1 MAAPRRMVSMIVDR
15 IFEKGD
21 LNSVLSKL
29 KPRTPKNQPLPPG
42 ISSKHEY
49 SVEALGQRR
58 EILKQQG
65 ITISKLAN
73 EPANFNP
80 EELQGNIENFIG
92 FATIPVGAIGPLRI
106 NGVHAY
112 GDFYVPLATT
122 EGALIASYNRGC
134 YAAGLS
140 GGVTVAC
147 LTESVSRA
155 PCFIFNDL
163 VEASQFIAWSL
174 TQFDSFQK
182 AVAETS
188 SHAKLLD
195 IRTTI
200 IGKEVYLNFE
210 YFTGDASGQNMVTL
224 ATAAI
229 CSQILEQS
237 PIKPLQWYIEGN
249 LSGDKKATMMS
260 FGYVR
265 GKKVIAEVKLAKEVI
280 TKVLHTSA
288 LNMQRYWEIS
298 FMGGSQSGAIGSQGH
313 FANALAALF
322 IACGQDVA
330 CVSEASVGLTRM
342 QADENGNLYVAVTL
356 PNLIVGTI
364 GGGTRF
370 ETAKEC
376 LEMIDCY
383 GKDKARKFAEICAA
397 VVLAGEISII
407 AALTA
412 GDFAKAHGA
421 LGRRKKSNAK

>member
-1 MAAPRRMVSMIVDR
+1 MAAPRRMASMIVDR
-15 IFEKGD
+15 IFEKGN
-21 LNSVLSKL
+21 LESVLSKL
-29 KPRTPKNQPLPPG
+29 KPRTPENQPLPPR
-42 ISSKHEY
+42 ISGQHKY
-49 SVEALGQRR
+49 STEALGHRR
-58 EILKQQG
+58 EVLKQQG
-65 ITISKLAN
+65 IDISKLAN

-80 EELQGNIENFIG
+80 EDLQGNIENFIG
-92 FATIPVGAIGPLRI
+92 FAKIPVGVIGPLRI
-106 NGVHAY
+106 NGAHTQ

-122 EGALIASYNRGC
+122 EGALVASYNRGC

-155 PCFIFNDL
+155 PCFIFNNL
-163 VEASQFIAWSL
+163 IEASQFVAWAV
-174 TQFDSFQK
+174 TQFDLFQK
-182 AVAETS
+182 IVAQSS

-210 YFTGDASGQNMVTL
+210 YSTGDASGQNMVTL

-229 CSQILEQS
+229 CSQIVEQS
-237 PIKPLQWYIEGN
+237 PVKPQQWYIEGN

-265 GKKVIAEVKLAKEVI
+265 GKKVVAEVKLGKEVI
-280 TKVLHTSA
+280 TKVLRTTA
-288 LNMQRYWEIS
+288 MNMQRYWEIS

-342 QADENGNLYVAVTL
+342 QAFDNGELYVAVTL
-356 PNLIVGTI
+356 PNLIVGTV

-370 ETAKEC
+370 ETAREC

-383 GKDKARKFAEICAA
+383 GLDKARKFAEICAS

-412 GDFAKAHGA
+412 GDFAKAHGT
-421 LGRRKKSNAK
+421 LGRNKKG